1 MSHFTE
7 EQKMMQQMVRRLV
20 NEKVAPRAAE
30 IDETDEFPWDIVKVF
45 GENGLLNLVLP
56 EEYGGVNANNTTLC
70 IVIEEIAKV
79 SPACGL
85 TVFTTQALQNVL
97 VRGGNDEQKKR
108 FYPKFESGDKICAFV
123 LTEPNAGSDAGS
135 IQTRAILD
143 GGNYIFNGNKNFITT
158 GEVADYYLVF
168 AMTQPGKRAKG
179 MSAFIVEKGT
189 EGFSFGKKENKM
201 GLRGS
206 PTVELIFE
214 DAKVPKENLL
224 GEEGQGWKILTEYG
238 NLMRT
243 WGAASTSLG
252 IAEGALAYA
261 TGYAKER
268 TQFGK
273 PIAAFQAIQF
283 MLADMA
289 ILTEASKSLILKA
302 SWTIDKETEP
312 FFKIEPMVSMAK
324 CFTTDTAMKVTTDA
338 VQILGGYGYTK
349 EYPVERMMRD
359 AKGVQIF
366 DGTNQIQRVI
376 IARNLIGKLK

>member
-1 MSHFTE
+1 MNHFTD
-7 EQKMMQQMVRRLV
+7 EQKMMQEMVRKLV
-20 NEKVAPRAAE
+20 KDKVAPRAAE
-30 IDETDEFPWDIVKVF
+30 IDETDEFPWDIAKIF

-85 TVFTTQALQNVL
+85 TVFTTQALLNVL
-97 VRGGNDEQKKR
+97 VRGGNEEQKKR
-108 FYPKFESGDKICAFV
+108 FYPKFASGDKICAFV
-123 LTEPNAGSDAGS
+123 LTEPNAGSDAAS
-135 IQTRAILD
+135 IQTKAILKD
-143 GGNYIFNGNKNFITT
+143 DHYIFNGNKIFIST
-158 GEVADYYLVF
+158 GEVSDFYLVF
-168 AMTQPGKRAKG
+168 AMTRPGERAKG

-189 EGFSFGKKENKM
+189 NGFSFGKKENKM
-201 GLRGS
+201 GLRGN

-214 DAKVPKENLL
+214 DAPVPKENLL
-224 GEEGQGWKILTEYG
+224 GEEGQGWKILIEYG

-252 IAEGALAYA
+252 IAQGALEYA
-261 TGYAKER
+261 TEYAKER
-268 TQFGK
+268 AQFGR
-273 PIAAFQAIQF
+273 PIASFQAIQF

-289 ILTEASKSLILKA
+289 ILTEAARSLIYRA
-302 SWTIDKETEP
+302 SWMIDQETEP
-312 FFKIEPMVSMAK
+312 FSRIEPMVSMAK
-324 CFTTDTAMKVTTDA
+324 CFTTDAAMKVTTDA

-349 EYPVERMMRD
+349 DYPVERMMRD

-376 IARNLIGKLK
+376 ISRNLIGKLK